1 MSSLLQKSPIG
12 GAISVFVFCVCFLV
26 TNPSI
31 LAAQAGPSPDPAP
44 LVIILMRL
52 ERGDVAGAERLMR
65 DNLPVT
71 KSRLEAVLPEIDRK
85 FDEAGRFGATAGHDI
100 HTEVMN
106 NLLDEIRRNLKLFE
120 VYSRLSGDE
129 MLYKRLEARRLRV
142 EGAYYTHDGEDACG
156 DNLDWEEAQ
165 KLYRL
170 ALERLEAGFA
180 LAKETND
187 LRVMASAKNNMG
199 STLIRLLEPD
209 KAIQEYREARRYS
222 DQVTGEMYKGMVD
235 LNMGNTFVWVGDP
248 QQSLAYSQAAL
259 ASFQKMG
266 RVTWQANAVMNIGN
280 AQTQKKEY
288 ASAWE
293 TTRMALDLAKQSGED
308 RVRGRALL
316 NLGAI
321 ALQLKKPEAADYI
334 QQAMEWYKGTEGEVY
349 TPLER
354 EVVAQE
360 GLRLLSQIAKQKGD
374 VETAERYNQQFME
387 SVAADPDRYGA
398 LRASPCYALYK
409 ARPMK
414 AQQASASQ

>member
-1 MSSLLQKSPIG
+1 MSFSFRRIVVENVVPVLLFCHFLAAASPAG
-12 GAISVFVFCVCFLV
+12 W
-26 TNPSI
+26 
-31 LAAQAGPSPDPAP
+31 AAQAGPSPDPAP

-52 ERGDVAGAERLMR
+52 ERGDAAGAERLMR

-71 KSRLEAVLPEIDRK
+71 KGRLEAVLPEIDRK

-106 NLLDEIRRNLKLFE
+106 NLLEEIRRNLKLFE
-120 VYSRLSGDE
+120 VYSRLSGDDT
-129 MLYKRLEARRLRV
+129 LYKRLEARRLRV

-156 DNLDWEEAQ
+156 DTLDWAEAQ
-165 KLYRL
+165 RLYRL

-209 KAIQEYREARRYS
+209 QAIQEYQEARRYA

-235 LNMGNTFVWVGDP
+235 LNTGNTFVWIGEP
-248 QQSLAYSQAAL
+248 EQSLSYSQAAL

-280 AQTQKKEY
+280 AQMQKKEFG
-288 ASAWE
+288 SAWE
-293 TTRMALDLAKQSGED
+293 TIRLALDLAKQSGED

-316 NLGAI
+316 NLGV
-321 ALQLKKPEAADYI
+321 LGMQLKQPEAAGYV
-334 QQAMEWYKGTEGEVY
+334 QEAMEWYKGAGGEVY

-360 GLRLLSQIAKQKGD
+360 GLRLLSQIAKQTGD
-374 VETAERYNQQFME
+374 AAAAARYNQQFMDA
-387 SVAADPDRYGA
+387 VAADPDRYGA

-414 AQQASASQ
+414 TQASVSQ